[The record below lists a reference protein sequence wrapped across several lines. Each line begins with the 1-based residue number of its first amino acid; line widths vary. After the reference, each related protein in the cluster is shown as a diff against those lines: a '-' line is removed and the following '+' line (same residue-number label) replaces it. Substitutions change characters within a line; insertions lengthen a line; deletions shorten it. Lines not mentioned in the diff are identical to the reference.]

1 MRISGSV
8 KGTEVT
14 VSFSWHFLQHFFII
28 WGHLLP
34 SGAMMDSRYC
44 SFLPIPPSQ
53 CPDLSTAVS
62 CDLASQCAVQVLMTS
77 ATSGVLSGR
86 DWERG
91 RDTDMIFPHVSIIQV
106 QVEGIITTFLWNL
119 FLEWT
124 QYTGLLQFTLLKAS
138 IQKKK
143 CCADWYH
150 QGMFSNSHANCR
162 GGGGFPSAVL
172 YGYLTANC
180 LNKPILVTTIR

>member
-1 MRISGSV
+1 MVDVQGLATIDFLVNSYGLIIYLFSLLEMMSISGSV

-86 DWERG
+86 ERG
-91 RDTDMIFPHVSIIQV
+91 ERHRYDLSKCLYHPGAGWRYNNNFLVEPFPGMNSIHWFIAIHV
-106 QVEGIITTFLWNL
+106 
-119 FLEWT
+119 T
-124 QYTGLLQFTLLKAS
+124 QSKHS
-138 IQKKK
+138 EKK
-143 CCADWYH
+143 
-150 QGMFSNSHANCR
+150 MLCR
-162 GGGGFPSAVL
+162 LISSGNVFQQPCQL
-172 YGYLTANC
+172 
-180 LNKPILVTTIR
+180 